1 MRSAT
6 LTPPRSHASVYPWS
20 AHVPPSR
27 SSLSPLPRHAHTL
40 STIAT
45 VAGELFLFGG
55 CVPSSDSASNDLYTF
70 STRDFSMTLLKTSGK
85 TPDPR
90 YGHRA
95 AFTSTTLLIWG
106 GVTNHSDQNEENQC
120 DDDSLYYLN
129 LGMSDLFDVK
139 TRSS

>member
-1 MRSAT
+1 
-6 LTPPRSHASVYPWS
+6 
-20 AHVPPSR
+20 
-27 SSLSPLPRHAHTL
+27 
-40 STIAT
+40 
-45 VAGELFLFGG
+45 
-55 CVPSSDSASNDLYTF
+55 
-70 STRDFSMTLLKTSGK
+70 MTLLKTSGK